1 MTQTQL
7 YKVGEPDRHCP
18 GKRNLSWCNIH
29 AAPSSQAWLCWL
41 QALTSV
47 ILKSTSSTMMGLEKE
62 LKEAAASLQR
72 SAYLVCVETVP
83 WKQGKVPVEAQAK
96 EPGGQHCCCT
106 GTPALAAA
114 SVQKSTMPSL
124 CRDYTLKARGLQDER
139 EGCLSSTVHQCL
151 LHCMAGKSCRWQ
163 QQLCR
168 GVLSWSSLGRPVMSA
183 PGEDSS
189 LCARASQQGLPSW
202 SGP

>member
-72 SAYLVCVETVP
+72 RVVLVVS
-83 WKQGKVPVEAQAK
+83 GEASHVCTW
-96 EPGGQHCCCT
+96 GGQQLVRAGVTARVAFLERSLRELC
-106 GTPALAAA
+106 
-114 SVQKSTMPSL
+114 MP
-124 CRDYTLKARGLQDER
+124 G
-139 EGCLSSTVHQCL
+139 
-151 LHCMAGKSCRWQ
+151 
-163 QQLCR
+163 
-168 GVLSWSSLGRPVMSA
+168 
-183 PGEDSS
+183 
-189 LCARASQQGLPSW
+189 ARA
-202 SGP
+202 